1 MPARVTYDLVVPLG
15 RASPT
20 AMRIRD
26 TTGHH
31 GGRSR
36 AAGALI
42 GLRMH
47 HRGSLRR
54 DGVNST
60 NGSRTART
68 PIMRGISTSTMAT
81 RAPTTSQLSFG
92 FESSADQCPQP
103 LPVPGHA
110 DFLIR
115 ALLGAHL
122 DCRVNKRGSRA
133 CVQFEQD
140 LAGNLVALREAL
152 EVGTYRPAPSI
163 CFIISRPKF
172 REVWAAAYADRVVHH
187 LLYNQIAER
196 FHRSFI
202 ADTCACIPGR
212 GTLYAAKRL
221 DHHIRSIT
229 RNWSRGRKVYYLKC
243 DVANFFVS
251 IDKNIVRTLLAR
263 RVHEPWW
270 MNLAEVIL
278 FHDPRPDA
286 LMKSTPAMMAKVP
299 ANKSLLNQPP
309 HLGLPIGNLSS
320 QFFANVL
327 LDPLDQ
333 FIKHRLRIRGI
344 RYVDD
349 VLLLSESADELNE
362 ALERI
367 QAFLAE
373 RLALQLNPSK
383 TILQPVERGVDF
395 VGQVIL
401 PWRRKLRKRTRN
413 DALARIA
420 AVENGDLVQL
430 ANSYFGLFGQATA
443 SHHDRARLENIIRAR
458 GHAVT
463 RELTKTYRGDS
474 R

>member
-1 MPARVTYDLVVPLG
+1 MSVKAPMPARVSCDLVVPLG
-15 RASPT
+15 RIFST

-26 TTGHH
+26 TTGRH

-42 GLRMH
+42 GLRKH
-47 HRGSLRR
+47 HRGGLRHV
-54 DGVNST
+54 GVNST

-81 RAPTTSQLSFG
+81 RTTTTSQLSFG

-115 ALLGAHL
+115 ALLQAHL

-133 CVQFEQD
+133 CIQFEQD

-152 EVGTYRPAPSI
+152 EAGTYRPAPSI

-172 REVWAAAYADRVVHH
+172 REVWAAAYADRVVHR

-212 GTLYAAKRL
+212 GTLYAARRL
-221 DHHIRSIT
+221 EHHIRSAT
-229 RNWSRGRKVYYLKC
+229 RNWSRGRTVYYLKC

-251 IDKNIVRTLLAR
+251 INKNRLRALLAKR
-263 RVHEPWW
+263 IHEPWW
-270 MNLAEVIL
+270 MHLAEVIL

-286 LMKSTPAMMAKVP
+286 IMKSSPVMMAKVP
-299 ANKSLLNQPP
+299 AHKSLLNQPA

-333 FIKHRLRIRGI
+333 FIKHQLHIKGYV

-349 VLLLSESADELNE
+349 FLLLSESANELNE
-362 ALERI
+362 ALDRI
-367 QAFLAE
+367 QVFLSE
-373 RLALQLNPSK
+373 QLALRLNPSK
-383 TILQPVERGVDF
+383 TILQPVPRGVDF

-413 DALARIA
+413 DALAR
-420 AVENGDLVQL
+420 V
-430 ANSYFGLFGQATA
+430 ATA
-443 SHHDRARLENIIRAR
+443 EIGRASC
-458 GHAVT
+458 
-463 RELTKTYRGDS
+463 RERV
-474 R
+474 

>member
-1 MPARVTYDLVVPLG
+1 
-15 RASPT
+15 
-20 AMRIRD
+20 
-26 TTGHH
+26 
-31 GGRSR
+31 
-36 AAGALI
+36 
-42 GLRMH
+42 
-47 HRGSLRR
+47 
-54 DGVNST
+54 
-60 NGSRTART
+60 
-68 PIMRGISTSTMAT
+68 MAT
-81 RAPTTSQLSFG
+81 RTTTTSQLSFG

-103 LPVPGHA
+103 LPVPGPA

-115 ALLGAHL
+115 ALLRAHL

-152 EVGTYRPAPSI
+152 EAGTYRPAPSI

-202 ADTCACIPGR
+202 ADSCACIPGR

-221 DHHIRSIT
+221 DHHIRSAT
-229 RNWSRGRKVYYLKC
+229 RNWTRGRGVYYLKC
-243 DVANFFVS
+243 DVQNFFVS

-286 LMKSTPAMMAKVP
+286 IMKSTPAMMAKVP
-299 ANKSLLNQPP
+299 AHKSLLNQPT

-333 FIKHRLRIRGI
+333 FIKHQLRIKGCV

-349 VLLLSESADELNE
+349 LLLLSESADELNE
-362 ALERI
+362 ALGRI
-367 QAFLAE
+367 QVFLKE

-413 DALARIA
+413 DALARM
-420 AVENGDLVQL
+420 AVAENDDLMQL

-443 SHHDRARLENIIRAR
+443 SHHDRARLANIVRAR
-458 GHAVT
+458 GHAVN